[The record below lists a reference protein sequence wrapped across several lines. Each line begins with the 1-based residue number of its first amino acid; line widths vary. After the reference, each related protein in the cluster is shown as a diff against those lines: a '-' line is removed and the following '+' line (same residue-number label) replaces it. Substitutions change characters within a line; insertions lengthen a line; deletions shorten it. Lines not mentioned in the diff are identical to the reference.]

1 MGLLIIAV
9 ARLPSDQ
16 TATLVPLVK
25 ALLEKAT
32 KKHVLEKMEVRQ
44 CVALLAAFPYLSPKR
59 STSLEEPRQDG
70 APPQALRLFRTVV
83 ERLAEGMQSM
93 DVPLS
98 TSDLARIARA
108 HGRHFQGLDGIASAM
123 SLHLAQLAGISSGEA
138 VGAQMQAAEA
148 REGGTGAAE
157 AAASAC
163 GEGARGARGAG
174 GDGGGG
180 SGACVAAPASSWLV
194 FAKLMDCVDLLLGFS
209 LVGSYE
215 VPHSQGGANLTRALV
230 EAALQTCHFNAHVL
244 EGVAASHAI
253 VELLWSLSVAAS
265 SDNLRAGAGEAE
277 AGMAGARRRHGV
289 REYLD
294 ALQARL
300 LLLLARR
307 WYDREISFA
316 ASPLADD
323 AHSANAGARAGRAR
337 ADALSDEGW
346 RGSEA
351 EGGSEVPREKLLDVH
366 AEMVMQVVLAAPGG
380 MLQDNV
386 VKEFVKHVK
395 QRGRLRDLARIERNT
410 SMLDDMHQVC
420 VCVLDT
426 HTHTH
431 THTQSGACLLAMP
444 RYHRAHAA
452 TDPTAA
458 RAHRQVLKFINARVR
473 RGVELGDGGCVV
485 CFMLEAE
492 DLSASP
498 DQTPDIDMSPAVS
511 HTASTEV
518 DTQCGGGSSRG
529 MSRGLSSVKDLQSL
543 RASAMRTSAGSVG
556 AFDSSDVIEVYDAR
570 KDCMQRPS
578 HLGVPYTPAG
588 VWLQRVRLLRQRGFT
603 VLQVGTEQWAGLV
616 RAEGGAGSD
625 DGGDLALAT
634 RSSRAEWLMKL
645 INTAEWARSLLVFRR
660 GIALP
665 KAAAPLPHASAS
677 GAPPVQTLAC
687 LAAGEMLELDCKP
700 HASAVS
706 QVSSGAW
713 GALPGS
719 PRDLAGNPIGANVGG
734 DAEGDAHAPQKD
746 AVALGGERI
755 EGGGAALDDME
766 LGQSASSWW
775 FGHGGAASAAAQQ
788 VGGKELKIWSL
799 YWSKNKQ
806 QWFYHNNVTNDKAIH
821 SQKSSLPFILKSPL
835 CHAFSKVLSTVP

>member
-1 MGLLIIAV
+1 
-9 ARLPSDQ
+9 
-16 TATLVPLVK
+16 
-25 ALLEKAT
+25 
-32 KKHVLEKMEVRQ
+32 
-44 CVALLAAFPYLSPKR
+44 
-59 STSLEEPRQDG
+59 
-70 APPQALRLFRTVV
+70 
-83 ERLAEGMQSM
+83 
-93 DVPLS
+93 
-98 TSDLARIARA
+98 
-108 HGRHFQGLDGIASAM
+108 
-123 SLHLAQLAGISSGEA
+123 
-138 VGAQMQAAEA
+138 
-148 REGGTGAAE
+148 
-157 AAASAC
+157 
-163 GEGARGARGAG
+163 
-174 GDGGGG
+174 
-180 SGACVAAPASSWLV
+180 
-194 FAKLMDCVDLLLGFS
+194 
-209 LVGSYE
+209 
-215 VPHSQGGANLTRALV
+215 
-230 EAALQTCHFNAHVL
+230 
-244 EGVAASHAI
+244 
-253 VELLWSLSVAAS
+253 
-265 SDNLRAGAGEAE
+265 
-277 AGMAGARRRHGV
+277 MAGARRRHGV

-323 AHSANAGARAGRAR
+323 ADSANAGARAGRAR

-351 EGGSEVPREKLLDVH
+351 EGGSGVPREKLLDVH

-410 SMLDDMHQVC
+410 SMLDDMHQV
-420 VCVLDT
+420 
-426 HTHTH
+426 
-431 THTQSGACLLAMP
+431 
-444 RYHRAHAA
+444 
-452 TDPTAA
+452 
-458 RAHRQVLKFINARVR
+458 LKFINARVR

-498 DQTPDIDMSPAVS
+498 DQTPDIDTSPAVS

-806 QWFYHNNVTNDKAIH
+806 QWFYHNNVTNDKVWKPPLVDGWDILTRDDELA
-821 SQKSSLPFILKSPL
+821 QAPGAEYAGLLYYYFNPRTQASSWEPPVG
-835 CHAFSKVLSTVP
+835 A